1 MQELNFVHHD
11 LNLIE
16 PPFASELTD
25 LVIELDHLRR
35 KELRGSTDPNIF
47 FQLKNIFHRLESI
60 GSARIEGNNTTIIEY
75 METKINQ
82 EEEISENI
90 KEIHNIEKCMDF
102 IEENVKTSDLN
113 KMFVSEIH
121 KMIVGDLSPA
131 KEGDY
136 TPGEYRKKDVK
147 ITKSSHVPPNYFKIS
162 EYMDELFKFITSP
175 IL

>member
-11 LNLIE
+11 LKLIE

-113 KMFVSEIH
+113 K
-121 KMIVGDLSPA
+121 
-131 KEGDY
+131 
-136 TPGEYRKKDVK
+136 T
-147 ITKSSHVPPNYFKIS
+147 
-162 EYMDELFKFITSP
+162 
-175 IL
+175 